1 MILIARWMN
10 RRGNRQRIN
19 KMSNTNTGFDASY
32 SQGVKDALSGVP
44 SSPPAAAP
52 HVQEAYRIGRETATK
67 GGKQ

>member
-1 MILIARWMN
+1 
-10 RRGNRQRIN
+10 
-19 KMSNTNTGFDASY
+19 MSNTNTGFDASY